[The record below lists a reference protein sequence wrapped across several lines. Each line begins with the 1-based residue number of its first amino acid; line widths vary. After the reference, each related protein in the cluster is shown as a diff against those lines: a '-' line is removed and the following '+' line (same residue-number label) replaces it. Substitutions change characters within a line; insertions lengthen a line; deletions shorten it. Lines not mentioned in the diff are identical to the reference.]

1 VRRARA
7 AVVLV
12 VAGAAACLLSSPA
25 RTQESRPPET
35 TSPSGPGLPEPSEA
49 AGGRDSA
56 LPERS
61 ELIRRIL
68 ASTAQLRSE
77 REGGGQ
83 RAASGVVLATDPAAG
98 RVWIL
103 TTLHFLEP
111 PKPQKV
117 YVRLPGRDSAVPG
130 TVAFLSRDLD
140 LAIIETAQLD
150 VAPIRMQL
158 TANLGAEILVVAF
171 PWGQRVTVVR
181 GTVSQLDSTRGD
193 VVGPPHMVDASVS
206 YGSSGGGV
214 FDAKTGEL
222 LGIVQSY
229 RTAKVAIPE
238 MRERVLEVPVA
249 GETTLISAAT
259 IMRFLE
265 ASNLKSFLP

>member
-1 VRRARA
+1 VTTRA
-7 AVVLV
+7 AIALA
-12 VAGAAACLLSSPA
+12 VAGAVALLASTA
-25 RTQESRPPET
+25 RAQEA
-35 TSPSGPGLPEPSEA
+35 PG
-49 AGGRDSA
+49 AGGRTQPDPSEVTSPGEPA
-56 LPERS
+56 LPERT

-68 ASTAQLRSE
+68 ASTAQLRTE

-83 RAASGVVLATDPAAG
+83 RAASGVVLASDPEAG

-111 PKPQKV
+111 PRAQEV
-117 YVRLPGRDSAVPG
+117 FVRLPGRDHGVPG
-130 TVAFLSRDLD
+130 AVAFVSRDLD
-140 LAIIETAQLD
+140 LAIVETVQLD

-158 TANLGAEILVVAF
+158 VANLGAEILVVAF

-181 GTVSQLDSTRGD
+181 GTVSQLDSTRGE

-214 FDAKTGEL
+214 FDARTGEL

-229 RTAKVAIPE
+229 RTARVAIPE

-249 GETTLISAAT
+249 GETTLISSAT
-259 IMRFLE
+259 ILRFLE
-265 ASNLKSFLP
+265 TSGLTRFLPR

>member
-1 VRRARA
+1 VRPSRA
-7 AVVLV
+7 ALGL
-12 VAGAAACLLSSPA
+12 AAAACLLAAPA
-25 RTQESRPPET
+25 RAQDSVA
-35 TSPSGPGLPEPSEA
+35 PSGPGLPEPSEA
-49 AGGRDSA
+49 ASPRESV

-83 RAASGVVLATDPAAG
+83 RAASGVVLATDPSAG

-103 TTLHFLEP
+103 TTLHFLDP
-111 PKPQKV
+111 PRPQKV
-117 YVRLPGRDSAVPG
+117 YVRLPGRESAVPG
-130 TVAFLSRDLD
+130 TIAFLNRDLD
-140 LAIIETAQLD
+140 LVIIETAQLD

-158 TANLGAEILVVAF
+158 AADLGADVLVVAF

-181 GTVSQLDSTRGD
+181 GTVSQLDSLRGD

-249 GETTLISAAT
+249 GETTLIPAAT

-265 ASNLKSFLP
+265 AANLKAFLP